1 MNTLAN
7 EYGLYIHIPWCVKKC
22 PYCDF
27 NSHEKRD
34 TSGDEE
40 QHYVKALIKDLLVEA
55 PRVKGRRLSS
65 IFFGGGTPSLFSA
78 QSIDTILS
86 AVRQHLDLTDNCE
99 ITLEANPGT
108 AEADKFHGFFNAGI
122 NRLSIGVQSFHNEHL
137 IKLGRI
143 HNADQAHHAI
153 QLAQTA
159 GFKRINLDL
168 MFGLPQQTTE
178 QALHDIKTALAYNTG
193 HLSHYQLTL
202 EKNTL
207 FYKQPPSLPKDDELW
222 DMQTACQEV
231 IGRSLQQYE
240 ISAYAAPE
248 QQARHNINYW
258 QFGDYLGIGAG
269 AHGKLT
275 DANGTIT
282 RRWKLK
288 HPRHYMQSAGSSKC
302 IGGENNLSTK
312 ELPFE
317 FMINA
322 LRLKAGFNHAT
333 YEQKTGLPL
342 SSVTHI
348 LQQLVDKKLLRTE
361 NGHTQCTELGWNFL
375 NETLEYFLPE
385 K

>member
-1 MNTLAN
+1 MSPFTN

-34 TSGDEE
+34 NTGDEE
-40 QHYVKALIKDLLVEA
+40 QLYVTSLIKDLAMEA

-78 QSIDTILS
+78 KSIDTILS
-86 AVRQHLDLTDNCE
+86 SVRQHLELTENCE

-108 AEADKFHGFFNAGI
+108 AEANKFHGFFEAGV
-122 NRLSIGVQSFHNEHL
+122 NRLSIGVQSFNNEQL
-137 IKLGRI
+137 AKLGRI
-143 HNADQAHHAI
+143 HNSDQAHHAI
-153 QLAQTA
+153 QLAKTA

-178 QALHDIKTALAYNTG
+178 QALFDINAALAYNTG

-207 FYKQPPSLPKDDELW
+207 FYRQPPTLPNDDKLW
-222 DMQTACQEV
+222 EIQTVCQAA
-231 IGRSLQQYE
+231 INTSLQQYE
-240 ISAYAAPE
+240 ISAYAAAK
-248 QQARHNINYW
+248 QQAKHNINYW

-275 DANGTIT
+275 NENSIIT
-282 RRWKLK
+282 RRWKTK
-288 HPRHYMQSAGSSKC
+288 HPRQYIQSAGNPVC
-302 IGGENNLSTK
+302 IGGENTLNST

-317 FMINA
+317 FMMNA
-322 LRLKAGFNHAT
+322 LRLKTGFTQAMF
-333 YEQKTGLPL
+333 EQQTGLPIN
-342 SSVTHI
+342 SVEELI
-348 LQQLVDKKLLRTE
+348 QQLIEKKLLETHREYTR
-361 NGHTQCTELGWNFL
+361 CTELGWNFL
-375 NETLEYFLPE
+375 NETLEHFLP